1 MSNRDSLGFGDLLP
15 QDVINV
21 FAQEKNSKRG
31 RKKRTRAF
39 SRAFGWFRKKKR
51 KNLGSNGQSPGLG
64 LTLDGHRAGHP
75 GGHKAGQK
83 SGRQAHAQGNSHA
96 APKLNDD
103 YKTPAAP
110 QIQENVFMEGSR
122 SKYVEDLHT
131 EAQEGLKMMQE
142 ESHIGEKFQDDVSTV
157 STVTV
162 DTDGEGTGF
171 VTDSTIPDTSSV
183 VSMRSS
189 VSTRSSRSGLTRQGS
204 TFRPLNSGKKSE
216 KSKTRRKQRKN
227 VPGIPRHVQ
236 KELGLDRVG
245 WTINEKQVYNG
256 ETNVSSTTDGSQHD
270 AGSPK
275 GSGASPQASN
285 FIYPL
290 SKDKV
295 EQLNAAHAGHRDDL
309 ALLHRLHPLLTDEQ
323 RPRSMA
329 VPWMTTSSSLL
340 QQPPSPVMSM
350 SPQAAYLSK
359 IIPNAVLPPSIDVV
373 EISRGRSRS
382 SVRTVS
388 KSSLLLSSPAPSR
401 ASSRASSSRTSS
413 SMFTSAS
420 RYNGPN
426 MSDTSCWSNSD
437 SDTLVSDSSTIS
449 SSSTSRQKSEHRYT
463 FKENKVNINSSD
475 GTSKVIIKEDQVKK
489 DGQFVRSLSVM
500 KTKRP
505 PPPPNR
511 SNSLHSKVKRRSRDL
526 AEVRIISGEQSTLVP
541 SGENKPGT
549 SPVLYR
555 SINSPDYHADTSS
568 LDESTGSASFTF
580 IKSQLQEPKAED
592 SKNVA
597 EIIYKEDSYKK
608 QQPLQENKPSK
619 VISPSSGYSSQ
630 DGTSPIHKSSPQ
642 HKNNTFLTKLH
653 KLFGGSAPSFS
664 AHPGVENVKPTG
676 EPKSDTISVSPS
688 VQTLRELFNIPPPPK
703 VHAPPPPPPE
713 VWAHSK
719 RTFELLLGPP
729 APDDVYAIIKK
740 NPKDRRH
747 QRQSPSVSTES
758 SVKSLVLER
767 KHKNPVTE
775 SKTVQESR
783 IFSAE
788 IHKENNESLAQ
799 NGSLKEI
806 YMDEKVRVCDMLNGI
821 FVKAVEQ
828 QAIKEGCQKATR
840 QATEVKTFT
849 DPLPSISL
857 GRISP
862 SPSPQL
868 ADHPVQRTTTETTEG
883 ASVSKVQVTSPESS
897 WPPPPPPMN
906 QGKISRSD
914 ETDFPL
920 PPPPLFGEV
929 GLVSLVQVQL
939 KESSLGDDLSSTYV
953 SVKSKLKVEQVT
965 VFTGDE
971 AQKRCSPDKVVSLST
986 SVPPPPPYTAP
997 PPPTVTIQKVVLPP
1011 KEASPPPPVGSITY
1025 VVQEVIPRVP
1035 SPDKDASPPVNVVEV
1050 LTFPPKKTTA
1060 LSPENASQPAGDTAP
1075 ESKLAPPQSIPPLPP
1090 LPSLL
1095 QLSEQLTDP
1104 PHKNISLEPETK
1116 DLSNSIFITPQS
1128 IPPPTEP
1135 LLKHSVII
1143 QTTDDPATDDAP
1155 PSPPLEFKNPP
1166 SLKEAETPA
1175 PNPPINIPPPPLL
1188 PAQIPASINHQS
1200 SRLST
1205 ENQTQE
1211 KSSASDGHKELSI
1224 ITPSLLQKVKLRS
1237 INSSPEP
1244 LEGQEQ
1250 ASVTA
1255 VHKEP
1260 TSVITHSLLQ
1270 MVKLRSVNSS
1280 PEPSEAAKEETK
1292 STSTSAPLQIV
1303 KLQSVNNSPEPPEAA
1318 KEETKSTSTSA
1329 PLQIVRLQSVNN
1341 SPEPSE
1347 AQEQPE
1353 PEATVNQQTSNRQTS
1368 SSNNETPQKPIRK
1381 SLIVPSLTST
1391 SEPSQSLVVPPA
1403 SPSPVASP
1411 VKKSHTTTTT
1421 SVSMNLQEAIRL
1433 RTAARSKEGP
1443 ASRLSLHSPVSPPST
1458 SPSFVFSKSN
1468 PVVGVVTKHKQVNKE
1483 IAQTKS
1489 EDSSVTKVTSQAESK
1504 VGLKM
1509 PPPVAKKPKTKSKE
1523 VEASEAIEQTAGQ
1536 EAQHDG
1542 IKDVAE
1548 EINGTAGTVQ
1558 EETTSA

>member
-1 MSNRDSLGFGDLLP
+1 M
-15 QDVINV
+15 
-21 FAQEKNSKRG
+21 
-31 RKKRTRAF
+31 
-39 SRAFGWFRKKKR
+39 
-51 KNLGSNGQSPGLG
+51 
-64 LTLDGHRAGHP
+64 
-75 GGHKAGQK
+75 
-83 SGRQAHAQGNSHA
+83 
-96 APKLNDD
+96 
-103 YKTPAAP
+103 
-110 QIQENVFMEGSR
+110 
-122 SKYVEDLHT
+122 
-131 EAQEGLKMMQE
+131 
-142 ESHIGEKFQDDVSTV
+142 
-157 STVTV
+157 
-162 DTDGEGTGF
+162 
-171 VTDSTIPDTSSV
+171 
-183 VSMRSS
+183 
-189 VSTRSSRSGLTRQGS
+189 
-204 TFRPLNSGKKSE
+204 
-216 KSKTRRKQRKN
+216 
-227 VPGIPRHVQ
+227 
-236 KELGLDRVG
+236 
-245 WTINEKQVYNG
+245 NEKQFYNG
-256 ETNVSSTTDGSQHD
+256 ETNVSPTTDGSQHD

-275 GSGASPQASN
+275 ESGASPQAPN
-285 FIYPL
+285 LIYPL

-309 ALLHRLHPLLTDEQ
+309 ALLHRLHPLLTGEQ

-340 QQPPSPVMSM
+340 QQPSSPVMSM

-373 EISRGRSRS
+373 EISRGQSRS

-413 SMFTSAS
+413 SVFTSAS

-426 MSDTSCWSNSD
+426 LSDTSCWSNSD

-449 SSSTSRQKSEHRYT
+449 SSSTSRHRHT
-463 FKENKVNINSSD
+463 SKENRVDFNSSD

-489 DGQFVRSLSVM
+489 DGQFARSLSVM

-511 SNSLHSKVKRRSRDL
+511 SNSLHSKVKRWSRDL
-526 AEVRIISGEQSTLVP
+526 AEVRVIPGEESALDP

-549 SPVLYR
+549 SAVLYR
-555 SINSPDYHADTSS
+555 SINSPDYNADTSS

-597 EIIYKEDSYKK
+597 EIIYKEESHKK

-630 DGTSPIHKSSPQ
+630 DGTSPPHRSSPQ
-642 HKNNTFLTKLH
+642 HKNNNFLTKLH
-653 KLFGGSAPSFS
+653 RLFAGSAPPFP
-664 AHPGVENVKPTG
+664 AHSEGAENAKPTG
-676 EPKSDTISVSPS
+676 EPKSDTVSISPS

-747 QRQSPSVSTES
+747 QRQSPSVSTDS

-788 IHKENNESLAQ
+788 IHKENGGSLAQ

-806 YMDEKVRVCDMLNGI
+806 YKDEKVRVCDMLSGI
-821 FVKAVEQ
+821 FVKAVEK
-828 QAIKEGCQKATR
+828 QAVKEEGCQKATR

-849 DPLPSISL
+849 DPLPTISL

-862 SPSPQL
+862 SPSLQL
-868 ADHPVQRTTTETTEG
+868 ADHPVQRTITEATEG
-883 ASVSKVQVTSPESS
+883 ASVSRVQVTSPESS

-929 GLVSLVQVQL
+929 GRVSPVQVPL
-939 KESSLGDDLSSTYV
+939 KESRLSDDVSSTYR
-953 SVKSKLKVEQVT
+953 SVKSKGKAEQVT
-965 VFTGDE
+965 VSTGDE
-971 AQKRCSPDKVVSLST
+971 AQKRCSPDKVTYLST

-997 PPPTVTIQKVVLPP
+997 PPPTVTTHKVLLPP
-1011 KEASPPPPVGSITY
+1011 KEDCPPPPVGSITH

-1035 SPDKDASPPVNVVEV
+1035 SPDKDASSPVNVEV
-1050 LTFPPKKTTA
+1050 LAFPPNKITA
-1060 LSPENASQPAGDTAP
+1060 LTPENASQPVGRAAP
-1075 ESKLAPPQSIPPLPP
+1075 ESRLTPPQSIPPPPP
-1090 LPSLL
+1090 LPSHL
-1095 QLSEQLTDP
+1095 QLSEQQIDP
-1104 PHKNISLEPETK
+1104 PHKNMSLEPETK
-1116 DLSNSIFITPQS
+1116 DLSNSIFIAPQS
-1128 IPPPTEP
+1128 IPPPIEP
-1135 LLKHSVII
+1135 IELKPSVII
-1143 QTTDDPATDDAP
+1143 QTTDDAP
-1155 PSPPLEFKNPP
+1155 PPPPLEFRNPP
-1166 SLKEAETPA
+1166 SLKDSKEPA
-1175 PNPPINIPPPPLL
+1175 PSPPTDIPLPPPL
-1188 PAQIPASINHQS
+1188 PTQIPTSINHQS
-1200 SRLST
+1200 NLST
-1205 ENQTQE
+1205 ENQQ
-1211 KSSASDGHKELSI
+1211 KSSASDVCKEPSI

-1260 TSVITHSLLQ
+1260 TSAITPSLLQ

-1280 PEPSEAAKEETK
+1280 PEPSEAAKEEPTCVG
-1292 STSTSAPLQIV
+1292 APSLLQMV

-1318 KEETKSTSTSA
+1318 KEETKSTSTSTS
-1329 PLQIVRLQSVNN
+1329 LQIVTLRSVNN
-1341 SPEPSE
+1341 SPEPPE

-1353 PEATVNQQTSNRQTS
+1353 PEATVDQPPPNKQTTTCSF
-1368 SSNNETPQKPIRK
+1368 NNETPQKPIRK
-1381 SLIVPSLTST
+1381 SLIVPNLTST
-1391 SEPSQSLVVPPA
+1391 SEPSQSLAVSPA
-1403 SPSPVASP
+1403 SPSPVVSP
-1411 VKKSHTTTTT
+1411 VKKSHTTTTS

-1458 SPSFVFSKSN
+1458 SPSFVFAKSN
-1468 PVVGVVTKHKQVNKE
+1468 PVVGVVTKHKQANKE
-1483 IAQTKS
+1483 VAQTKS
-1489 EDSSVTKVTSQAESK
+1489 KDSFVAKVASRAESK

-1509 PPPVAKKPKTKSKE
+1509 PPPVAKKPKTKIE
-1523 VEASEAIEQTAGQ
+1523 VEASEATEQTAGQ

-1542 IKDVAE
+1542 IK
-1548 EINGTAGTVQ
+1548 GK
-1558 EETTSA
+1558 TTMNK